1 MRNDTRA
8 LYRGYLSQIA
18 ALCTIAID
26 DVSKKFNV
34 VASAQ
39 QSLETKLQQSSK
51 FLSMINIIG
60 VDEQVGEAI
69 GLTVTGTIAGRTD
82 TSGAGRRQ
90 GRDVTG
96 MVKNEYICK
105 QTDYDTFIPY
115 AKLDAWAKFKDF
127 QPRISQVI
135 VDRCALDRIMIGW
148 NGESAADTTNRATY
162 PLLQDVNIG
171 WLKKIKTNAAARVLS
186 AGDVAGKVTFG
197 HADADYKN
205 LDALVFDA
213 RNTLIA
219 EQHREDPGL
228 VAIVGSDL
236 MHDKLFP
243 LVSDNDAPTE
253 KLAADIVTSQKRL
266 GGLQAVVVPYFPAG
280 KVLITRLDNLSIY
293 YQNGARRR
301 SILERP
307 ERNGVETLESSNDAF
322 VVEDYDLVALV
333 ENIQEYV
340 PPVQGG

>member
-18 ALCTIAID
+18 TLCSITID

-34 VASAQ
+34 AAAPQ

-51 FLSMINIIG
+51 FLSLINIIG

-69 GLTVTGTIAGRTD
+69 GLTVSGTIAGRTD

-96 MVKNEYICK
+96 LVKNEYICK
-105 QTDYDTFIPY
+105 QTDYDTYIPY

-127 QPRISQVI
+127 QKRISAAI
-135 VDRCALDRIMIGW
+135 VERCALDRIMIGW
-148 NGESAADTTNRATY
+148 NGESAADTTNRTTY

-197 HADADYKN
+197 HEDADYKN
-205 LDALVFDA
+205 LDAVVFDA
-213 RNTLIA
+213 RNTLIP
-219 EQHREDPGL
+219 EQYRNDPGL

-253 KLAADIVTSQKRL
+253 KLAADIVISQARL
-266 GGLQAVVVPYFPAG
+266 GGLQAVSVPFFPAG

-293 YQNGARRR
+293 YQIDARRR
-301 SILERP
+301 SIIERP
-307 ERNGVETLESSNDAF
+307 ERNGVETYESSNDAF

>member
-8 LYRGYLSQIA
+8 VYRGYLSQIA
-18 ALCTIAID
+18 ALCSIAID

-34 VASAQ
+34 APAAQ
-39 QSLETKLQQSSK
+39 QTLETKLQQSSK

-82 TSGAGRRQ
+82 TSSNGRRV
-90 GRDVTG
+90 GRDVSG
-96 MVKNEYICK
+96 LVKNEYICK

-127 QPRISQVI
+127 QKRISQVI

-148 NGESAADTTNRATY
+148 NGESAAATTNRETY

-186 AGDVAGKVTFG
+186 AGDVANKVTFG
-197 HADADYKN
+197 HEDADYKN

-301 SILERP
+301 SIIERP
-307 ERNGVETLESSNDAF
+307 ERNGVETFESSNDAF

>member
-1 MRNDTRA
+1 MRNETRV
-8 LYRGYLSQIA
+8 LFNGYLNQIA
-18 ALCTIAID
+18 ALCSIAIA

-34 VASAQ
+34 TPSAQ
-39 QSLETKLQQSSK
+39 QKLETKLQQSSK
-51 FLSMINIIG
+51 FLSMINIVP
-60 VDEQVGEAI
+60 VDDQVGEAI
-69 GLTVTGTIAGRTD
+69 GLTISGTIAGRTD
-82 TSGAGRRQ
+82 TSGAGRRSP
-90 GRDVTG
+90 RDVTG
-96 MVKNEYICK
+96 LAKNEYICK
-105 QTDYDTFIPY
+105 QTDYDTYIPY
-115 AKLDAWAKFKDF
+115 AKLDAWAKFPDF
-127 QPRISQVI
+127 QTRISGAI
-135 VDRCALDRIMIGW
+135 VERCALDRIMIGW
-148 NGESAADTTNRATY
+148 NGESAADTTNRTTY

-197 HADADYKN
+197 HEDADYKN
-205 LDALVFDA
+205 LDALVYDA

-219 EQHREDPGL
+219 EQYREDPNL

-243 LVSDNDAPTE
+243 LVSDHDAPTE
-253 KLAADIVTSQKRL
+253 RLAADIVTSQKRL

-293 YQNGARRR
+293 YQAGARRR
-301 SILERP
+301 SIIENP
-307 ERNGVETLESSNDAF
+307 ARNGVETFESSNDAF

-333 ENIQEYV
+333 ENIQEYE

>member
-8 LYRGYLSQIA
+8 VYRGYLTQIA
-18 ALCTIAID
+18 ALCSIAID

-34 VASAQ
+34 AAAPQ

-60 VDEQVGEAI
+60 VDEQLGEAI
-69 GLTVTGTIAGRTD
+69 GLTVSSTIAGRTD
-82 TSGAGRRQ
+82 TSGAARRQ

-96 MVKNEYICK
+96 LVKNEYVCK
-105 QTDYDTFIPY
+105 QTNYDTFIPY

-127 QPRISQVI
+127 QKRISAAI
-135 VDRCALDRIMIGW
+135 VERCALDRIMIGW
-148 NGESAADTTNRATY
+148 NGESAADTTDRATY

-186 AGDVAGKVTFG
+186 AGDVAGKVSFG
-197 HADADYKN
+197 HEDADYKN

-213 RNTLIA
+213 RNTLIV

-301 SILERP
+301 SIIERP
-307 ERNGVETLESSNDAF
+307 ERNGVETFESSNDAF
-322 VVEDYDLVALV
+322 VIEDYDLVALV
-333 ENIQEYV
+333 ENVQEYV

>member
-8 LYRGYLSQIA
+8 VYRGYLSQIA
-18 ALCTIAID
+18 SLCAIAVD

-34 VASAQ
+34 TPSAQ

-60 VDEQVGEAI
+60 VDEQVGQAI
-69 GLTVTGTIAGRTD
+69 GLTVSGTIAGRTD
-82 TSGAGRRQ
+82 TSGNGRRQ

-96 MVKNEYICK
+96 LVKNEYICK
-105 QTDYDTFIPY
+105 QTDYDTYIPY

-127 QPRISQVI
+127 QKRISQVI

-148 NGESAADTTNRATY
+148 NGQSAEATTDRITN

-171 WLKKIKTNAAARVLS
+171 WLTKIKTHATERVLS
-186 AGDVAGKVTFG
+186 SGAVPDQLSFG
-197 HADADYKN
+197 SNADADYKN
-205 LDALVFDA
+205 LDALVYDA

-219 EQHREDPGL
+219 EQYREDSAL

-243 LVSDNDAPTE
+243 LVSENDAPTE
-253 KLAADIVTSQKRL
+253 KLAADIVMSQKRL

-301 SILERP
+301 SIIERP
-307 ERNGVETLESSNDAF
+307 ERNGVETFESSNDAF
-322 VVEDYDLVALV
+322 VIEDYDLVALV
-333 ENIQEYV
+333 ENITELAA
-340 PPVQGG
+340 P

>member
-26 DVSKKFNV
+26 DVSKKFS
-34 VASAQ
+34 VAPSAQ

-82 TSGAGRRQ
+82 TSGNGRRQ

-96 MVKNEYICK
+96 MVKIEYICK

-148 NGESAADTTNRATY
+148 NGESVADTTDRATY

-171 WLKKIKTNAAARVLS
+171 WLKKIKTHAAARVLS

-197 HADADYKN
+197 HQDADYKN

-333 ENIQEYV
+333 ENIQEFV
-340 PPVQGG
+340 PAQGG